1 MTDKTIKVYLSISS
15 VSEFV
20 EVITNDTFSSLED
33 RTKFVRSVLRKM
45 KYTLPT
51 CSIKDLKVVDF
62 RPSQISQFENL
73 PYPTQVWYV
82 EPNEKYINE
91 YDYPF

>member
-1 MTDKTIKVYLSISS
+1 MTDKKVKVFLSIQSS
-15 VSEFV
+15 DEFV

-73 PYPTQVWYV
+73 PYPTQVWDV
-82 EPNEKYINE
+82 VPNKKYINE
-91 YDYPF
+91 YEYPF